1 MSNFSFLQHEWNS
14 LYQKVK
20 RAEERVRTEPV
31 STARYC
37 RQAMEEAVYRI
48 YELEYLE
55 LPYNTDLAN
64 LTHNPHFKNLIP
76 FRIQKGFD
84 IIRKT
89 GNNASHYGNR
99 VSSAEA
105 HTSIR
110 YLFDFLKWFAL
121 KYSQVEPELP
131 GAFSDA
137 FVPKVGEQDRKLK
150 EIQAENE
157 RVQKELQAQVEA
169 LLKER
174 EELSRLA
181 NENRHQFDAYKEQQE
196 QEKAQ
201 LQQQKQ
207 ERARPLSR
215 EFTEAETRRNL
226 IDIDLQEAGWFKLT
240 EGRELEY
247 PVKHMPITPD
257 NPNGNGYA
265 DYVLWDDNGLPLAVV
280 EAKRSTAD
288 IEDGRHQAG
297 LYANSLEKMHGQR
310 PVIFYTNG
318 YDIKLWDDAFY
329 SAPRQ
334 VYGYYTKEELRWM
347 IQSRQT
353 RKDIRQA
360 QVNTHIAGRPYQFE
374 AIQRVCEAFAIT
386 EEGSG
391 KLKGHHRQSLLVMA
405 TGSGKTRTAAALVE
419 LLFKNNWAK
428 RILFLADRNALVTQ
442 AKRSFGE
449 YLPELS
455 SIDLSKEK
463 ENDTTRL
470 VFSTYPSMMN
480 RIDSAR
486 AAFERFYGVGH
497 FDLIIVDE
505 AHRSVYNRFGAIF
518 EYFDGLIVGLTATP
532 KDSIDHNTFNLF
544 GCTDGDPTFSFE
556 LEDAVAGGFLNPYQ
570 NVTAST
576 KFLDQGIRYSELSE
590 AEKEK
595 YEETFEDKSTGLFP
609 EEISNT
615 ALNKW
620 LFNKDTVCKVL
631 DALMKE
637 GLKIEGGDKIGR
649 TIIFAVNQHHAKFIV
664 ECFEERFPQYRA
676 GFIAMIHNKVSHAQ
690 SLIDQFC
697 DEHKENLPQIAV
709 SVDMMDTGIDA
720 PRVLNLVF
728 FKPVRSY
735 AKFWQMIGRGTRLCP
750 DVYGPGQP
758 KTHFLIFDVCCN
770 FEFFEVNQRGKE
782 SGQQKSITQELF
794 ESRLQLSRLLAE
806 TGEPENLQLSH
817 ELLDLLHDAIADL
830 DNGRFEVNMKQRWVD
845 EFQVRSRWNHLDAES
860 VHLIQEHLAHLPVP
874 ESINETARRFD
885 LMMVKMQVA
894 RLLMLAQEKRYQEN
908 LIEIAEQLSGKYTIP
923 EVLRAK
929 NLIEG
934 MRNPD
939 FYKEL
944 TQKKMEEVR
953 EEIRELVQYL
963 ESKGRAPIYSDL
975 QDSDFIMEEGKS
987 AAPYGSEMYK
997 KRVERFIR
1005 ENQHHLTIRKL
1016 NTNQPITEEEL
1027 EELQRLLFDGEERGQ
1042 LEDFRQT
1049 YGAQPLGKFIRSIVG
1064 LDIHTVSHLFA
1075 DFIQS
1080 GKLSADQITFV
1091 NNIISHLTKN
1101 GTIDKSLLFEPP
1113 FTDIHDQGI
1122 LGVFDDTLA
1131 TKVISIIDE
1140 VNGNAE
1146 VG

>member
-1 MSNFSFLQHEWNS
+1 M
-14 LYQKVK
+14 
-20 RAEERVRTEPV
+20 RTEPV

-37 RQAMEEAVYRI
+37 RQAMEETVYRI

-64 LTHNPHFKNLIP
+64 LTYTPDFKNLVP
-76 FRIQKGFD
+76 FQLRKGLD
-84 IIRKT
+84 IVRKT
-89 GNNASHYGNR
+89 GNNASHYGQR
-99 VSSAEA
+99 VSAA
-105 HTSIR
+105 DALTSIR

-121 KYSQVEPELP
+121 KYSEAEPELP
-131 GAFSDA
+131 GHFDDI
-137 FVPKVGEQDRKLK
+137 FIPKAGEQERKLK
-150 EIQAENE
+150 EIQAESE
-157 RVQKELQAQVEA
+157 RVQKELEAQVAA
-169 LLKER
+169 LAREK

-181 NENRHQFDAYKEQQE
+181 SENQEQFEALKRQQE
-196 QEKAQ
+196 QEKQQ

-207 ERARPLSR
+207 ERARSLSR

-226 IDIDLQEAGWFKLT
+226 IDIDLQEAGWFKLA

-247 PVKHMPITPD
+247 PVKHMPVTTD
-257 NPNGNGYA
+257 NPKGNGFA
-265 DYVLWDDNGLPLAVV
+265 DYVLWDDNGLPLAVI
-280 EAKRSTAD
+280 EAKRATAD
-288 IEDGRHQAG
+288 IEEGRHQAW
-297 LYANSLEKMHGQR
+297 LYANVLEQMHSQR

-318 YDIKLWDDAFY
+318 YDIKLWDDTFY

-334 VYGYYTKEELRWM
+334 VHGYYTKEELRWM

-360 QVNTHIAGRPYQFE
+360 QVNTHIAGRPYQIE
-374 AIQRVCEAFAIT
+374 AIQRVCESFAVT
-386 EEGSG
+386 EQGSG
-391 KLKGHHRQSLLVMA
+391 KLRGHHRQALLVMA

-419 LLFKNNWAK
+419 VLFKNNWAK

-455 SIDLSKEK
+455 SIDLTKEK

-486 AAFERFYGVGH
+486 SSFERFYGVGH

-544 GCTDGDPTFSFE
+544 GCSDGDPTFSFE
-556 LEDAVAGGFLNPYQ
+556 LEDAVAGGYLNPYQ
-570 NVTAST
+570 NVAVTT
-576 KFLDQGIRYSELSE
+576 KFLQEGIRYHELSE

-595 YEETFEDKSTGLFP
+595 YEETFGDKSTGLFP
-609 EEISNT
+609 EEISN
-615 ALNKW
+615 AAFNKW
-620 LFNKDTVCKVL
+620 LFNKDTVFKVL

-649 TIIFAVNQHHAKFIV
+649 TIIFAVNQLHAKFIV
-664 ECFEERFPQYRA
+664 ECFEERFPHYST
-676 GFIAMIHNKVSHAQ
+676 GFMAMIHNKVSHAQ

-750 DVYGPGQP
+750 DVYGPEQP
-758 KTHFLIFDVCCN
+758 KTHFLIFDVCGN

-782 SGQQKSITQELF
+782 SGQQKPVSQQLF
-794 ESRLQLSRLLAE
+794 EARLQLSRLLAE
-806 TGEPENLQLSH
+806 TGEEENLALSH
-817 ELLDLLHDAIADL
+817 ELLDKLHAAIADL
-830 DNGRFEVNMKQRWVD
+830 ENDRFEVGMKQRYVD

-860 VHLIQEHLAHLPVP
+860 VHLIEEHLAHLPLP
-874 ESINETARRFD
+874 EAINETARRFD
-885 LMMVKMQVA
+885 LMMVKMQLA
-894 RLLMLAQEKRYQEN
+894 RLLMLSAEKRYQEN

-923 EVLRAK
+923 QVLKAK
-929 NLIEG
+929 PLIED

-939 FYKEL
+939 FYKAL

-953 EEIRELVQYL
+953 EEVRELVQYL
-963 ESKGRAPIYSDL
+963 ESSGRAPIYSDL
-975 QDSDFIMEEGKS
+975 QDSDFIVEEGKE
-987 AAPYGSEMYK
+987 ATPYGSEMYK

-1042 LEDFRQT
+1042 LEDFRET
-1049 YGAQPLGKFIRSIVG
+1049 YGSQPLGKFIRSIVG
-1064 LDIHTVSHLFA
+1064 LDIHTANQLFA

-1140 VNGNAE
+1140 INGNAE

>member
-1 MSNFSFLQHEWNS
+1 MSNFSFLHSEWHS

-20 RAEERVRTEPV
+20 KAEERVRTEPV

-37 RQAMEEAVYRI
+37 RQAMEEAVHRI
-48 YELEYLE
+48 YKLEFLE

-64 LTHNPHFKNLIP
+64 LTYSPDFKNLVP
-76 FRIQKGFD
+76 FQLRKYLD

-105 HTSIR
+105 LTSIR

-121 KYSQVEPELP
+121 KYSEREPDLP
-131 GAFSDA
+131 GQFEDG
-137 FVPKVGEQDRKLK
+137 FIPKVGEQERKLK
-150 EIQAENE
+150 EIQAESE
-157 RVQKELQAQVEA
+157 RVQKELQAQIEA
-169 LLKER
+169 LAREK

-181 NENRHQFDAYKEQQE
+181 SEDRQMFEAFKLQQE
-196 QEKAQ
+196 QEKRQ

-207 ERARPLSR
+207 ERTRPLSR

-247 PVKHMPITPD
+247 PVKYMPVTPD
-257 NPNGNGYA
+257 NPKGNGFA
-265 DYVLWDDNGLPLAVV
+265 DYVLWDDNGLPLAVI

-288 IEDGRHQAG
+288 IEDGRHQAQ
-297 LYANSLEKMHGQR
+297 LYANCLEKMHGQR

-360 QVNTHIAGRPYQFE
+360 QANTHIAGRPFQIE
-374 AIQRVCEAFAIT
+374 AIQRVCEALAVR
-386 EEGSG
+386 EQGSG
-391 KLKGHHRQSLLVMA
+391 KLKGHHREALLVMA
-405 TGSGKTRTAAALVE
+405 TGSGKTRTAAALVDV
-419 LLFKNNWAK
+419 LFKNNWAK

-486 AAFERFYGVGH
+486 SAFERFYGVGH

-544 GCTDGDPTFSFE
+544 GCGDGDPTFSFE
-556 LEDAVAGGFLNPYQ
+556 LEDAVAGGYLTPYQ
-570 NVTAST
+570 NVSVTT
-576 KFLDQGIRYSELSE
+576 RFLEQGIRYSELTD
-590 AEKEK
+590 AEKEI

-620 LFNKDTVCKVL
+620 LFNKDTVYKVL
-631 DALMKE
+631 DSLMLE

-697 DEHKENLPQIAV
+697 DPLQENMPQIAV

-750 DVYGPGQP
+750 DVYGAGQP
-758 KTHFLIFDVCCN
+758 KTHFLIFDVCGN
-770 FEFFEVNQRGKE
+770 FEFFEVNQRGRE
-782 SGQQKSITQELF
+782 SGKQKSISQELF
-794 ESRLQLSRLLAE
+794 EARLQLSRLLAE
-806 TGEPENLQLSH
+806 TGEAENLVLSH
-817 ELLDLLHDAIADL
+817 ELLDTLHDAIADL
-830 DNGRFEVNMKQRWVD
+830 DNGRFEVNMKQRYVD
-845 EFQVRSRWNHLDAES
+845 EFQVRSRWNSLDAES
-860 VHLIQEHLAHLPVP
+860 VHLIEEHLAHLPVP
-874 ESINETARRFD
+874 EAINETARRFD
-885 LMMVKMQVA
+885 LMMVKMQLA
-894 RLLMLAQEKRYQEN
+894 RLLMLSSEKRYQEN
-908 LIEIAEQLSGKYTIP
+908 LVEIAEQLSGKYTIP
-923 EVLRAK
+923 QVLRAK
-929 NLIEG
+929 PLIEG

-939 FYKEL
+939 FYKQL

-953 EEIRELVQYL
+953 EEVRELVQYL
-963 ESKGRAPIYSDL
+963 ESSGRAPIYSNL
-975 QDSDFIMEEGKS
+975 QDSDFIMEEGKEVV
-987 AAPYGSEMYK
+987 PYGSELYK

-1016 NTNQPITEEEL
+1016 NTNQPITEDEL
-1027 EELQRLLFDGEERGQ
+1027 QELQRLLFDGEERGQ
-1042 LEDFRQT
+1042 LEDFRET
-1049 YGAQPLGKFIRSIVG
+1049 YGAQPLGRFIRSIVG
-1064 LDIHTVSHLFA
+1064 LDIHTASQLFA

-1080 GKLSADQITFV
+1080 GNLSADQITFV

-1101 GTIDKSLLFEPP
+1101 GTIDKNLLFEPP

-1131 TKVISIIDE
+1131 TKVISRI
-1140 VNGNAE
+1140 NGNAE